1 MKFNLDRNEVDFI
14 HKMEMDSSIF
24 NAISMDKY
32 SNSKSQHSQRSHH
45 SDHSHHSHQSHQSNQ
60 SHHSH
65 ESSDNSEKLKG
76 KLVL

>member
-1 MKFNLDRNEVDFI
+1 LKFNLGRNEVDFI

-32 SNSKSQHSQRSHH
+32 SNSKSQHSQRSQH
-45 SDHSHHSHQSHQSNQ
+45 SDHSHHSDNSHHIHQ

-65 ESSDNSEKLKG
+65 QSSDNTEKLKG